1 MNSLWLYNEAGRD
14 LLAQHVAGVIRKEVS
29 K

>member
-14 LLAQHVAGVIRKEVS
+14 LLAQHVAGVSRKEVS
-29 K
+29 Q